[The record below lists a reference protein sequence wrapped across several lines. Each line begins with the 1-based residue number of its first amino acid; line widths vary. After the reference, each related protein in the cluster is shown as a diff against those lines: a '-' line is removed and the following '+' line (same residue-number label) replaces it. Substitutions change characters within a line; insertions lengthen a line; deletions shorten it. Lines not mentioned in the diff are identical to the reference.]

1 MKSKREER
9 MRAAAAFYGG
19 GEFFWCGSVDEDVLC

>member
-9 MRAAAAFYGG
+9 MRAAARSNDGDGG
-19 GEFFWCGSVDEDVLC
+19 GEFYAPYGALC

>member
-9 MRAAAAFYGG
+9 MRAAAAAASSCHGDVG
-19 GEFFWCGSVDEDVLC
+19 DGEFYVS

>member
-9 MRAAAAFYGG
+9 IRAAAASSCDGDIDGGG
-19 GEFFWCGSVDEDVLC
+19 GEFYVP